1 MWYGSFTGSYE
12 NGVEEMISE
21 YVTYHSPVGTI
32 AFLCSF
38 GKVEFLDLAPH
49 SKELKL
55 PTSPLAKDVYCQL
68 EEYFQGIRQ
77 HFDFPIDIQGTT
89 FEQRVYKTL
98 SNVPYG
104 STISYQELAFQ
115 AGYPR
120 ASRAVG
126 SAMKKNKF
134 PLIIPCHRVIKAN
147 GSLGFYGGG
156 EQMKAWLLSFE
167 EEHQLK

>member
-1 MWYGSFTGSYE
+1 MWDRSFTSGYQ
-12 NGVEEMISE
+12 NGVEEMSSE
-21 YVTYHSPVGTI
+21 YVSYRSPVGI
-32 AFLCSF
+32 ISFSCSS
-38 GKVEFLDLAPH
+38 GRIEYLDLAPP
-49 SKELKL
+49 SKELQL
-55 PTSPLAKDVYCQL
+55 PTSAFAQEVYRQL
-68 EEYFQGIRQ
+68 DEYFQGVRQ
-77 HFDFPIDIQGTT
+77 HFDFPITIQGTA
-89 FEQRVYKTL
+89 FEQKVYKTL

-126 SAMKKNKF
+126 SAMKKNKY

-167 EEHQLK
+167 EEHKLK

>member
-1 MWYGSFTGSYE
+1 
-12 NGVEEMISE
+12 MISE
-21 YVTYHSPVGTI
+21 YVTYRSPIGMI
-32 AFLCSF
+32 AFECSI
-38 GKVEFLDLAPH
+38 GSVEFLDLAPQ
-49 SKELKL
+49 SKELLL
-55 PTSPLAKDVYCQL
+55 PTSPLAQDVYRQL
-68 EEYFQGIRQ
+68 DEYFQGTRQ
-77 HFDFPIDIQGTT
+77 HFDFPISVQGTT

-134 PLIIPCHRVIKAN
+134 PLTIPCHRVIKAN

-167 EEHQLK
+167 EEHKLK